1 MADDQEY
8 EELLTQNVGE
18 VKSSVRDLENPDY
31 RKLLQL
37 EREGKDRKTVK
48 EFLEDRLDD
57 QEDEDLEDEVEDT
70 VEEVEDETE
79 EIVEDI
85 EEDTSAGLLGS
96 FSRST
101 VLASGV
107 VLGVLIGL
115 VAAYGALG
123 STSSGMV
130 SQDQVE
136 SSVSDLFTAS
146 GVDASQFEVAEY
158 TQQNG
163 MHYVTLN
170 ITQQTQNGTQTS
182 SRSYFVSPDA
192 ELLFPELQSAL
203 VQTPIN
209 IQDTIEQIEAQ
220 QAQQANQ
227 TTGNTTQ

>member
-1 MADDQEY
+1 MADDQDY

-48 EFLEDRLDD
+48 EFLEDRLG
-57 QEDEDLEDEVEDT
+57 DEDLEDEVEDT

-85 EEDTSAGLLGS
+85 EEDTSEGLLGS

-107 VLGVLIGL
+107 VLGILVGL

-123 STSSGMV
+123 STAPGMV

-136 SSVSDLFTAS
+136 STVTDLFVTS
-146 GVDASQFEVAEY
+146 GVNQSQFEVAGY
-158 TQQNG
+158 SKKNG

-170 ITQQTQNGTQTS
+170 ITQQTQNGTRTS
-182 SRSYFVSPDA
+182 SRSYYVSPDA
-192 ELLFPELQSAL
+192 KLLFPELRSAL
-203 VQTPIN
+203 VQTPID
-209 IQDTIEQIEAQ
+209 IDQTMQQLEAR
-220 QAQQANQ
+220 QAQQESQ
-227 TTGNTTQ
+227 TGNTTQ

>member
-1 MADDQEY
+1 MADDQDY

-18 VKSSVRDLENPDY
+18 VKDSIHDLENPDY
-31 RKLLQL
+31 RQLLQL

-57 QEDEDLEDEVEDT
+57 DEVE
-70 VEEVEDETE
+70 EEVEEETE
-79 EIVEDI
+79 VPEPYSSEVEEI
-85 EEDTSAGLLGS
+85 EEETSEGLLGS

-136 SSVSDLFTAS
+136 SSVSELFTAS

-163 MHYVTLN
+163 MHYMTLN

-182 SRSYFVSPDA
+182 SRSYFVSPDG

-209 IQDTIEQIEAQ
+209 IDETIQQIEAQ
-220 QAQQANQ
+220 QEQQNQ
-227 TTGNTTQ
+227 QTGNTTE

>member
-1 MADDQEY
+1 MADDQDY

-18 VKSSVRDLENPDY
+18 VKDSIHDLENPDY
-31 RKLLQL
+31 RQLLQL

-57 QEDEDLEDEVEDT
+57 DEVEEEET
-70 VEEVEDETE
+70 EVPEPYSSEVEE
-79 EIVEDI
+79 I
-85 EEDTSAGLLGS
+85 EEETSEGLLGS

-136 SSVSDLFTAS
+136 SSVSELFTAS

-163 MHYVTLN
+163 MHYMTLN

-182 SRSYFVSPDA
+182 SRSYFVSPDG

-209 IQDTIEQIEAQ
+209 IDETIQQIEAQ
-220 QAQQANQ
+220 QEQQNQ
-227 TTGNTTQ
+227 QTGNTTE